1 MSRHELT
8 DLGQK
13 PNGIGELNT
22 LHEDH
27 LHLPGL
33 PEQFASLTDAHL
45 VVEGKQLPVHTGVL
59 ALVSPVFTDLFMTA
73 AEDKAAATSAN
84 KVDSLCVPL
93 TGHTMRDTCA
103 ALKFLYQRSMLDL
116 TETPSKQ
123 LWKSVAGA
131 RPIVKFAHKFYMK
144 GILQECDNC
153 LSEKAQEAGE
163 YEVHMFSDNEAVIAW
178 AALAEEYDLSNL
190 LATAEAHMVKTLDP
204 TFWQSFAV
212 HKLSQRCLLRLL
224 QGAQYHA
231 ISSAGIHTAQQQTS
245 NAAKSLPVTCPSGTS
260 SLKTLHNGWCS
271 RCHPPRCSF
280 PAGDHASISQMLTW
294 QKMYPK
300 EDL

>member
-22 LHEDH
+22 LPEDH

-45 VVEGKQLPVHTGVL
+45 VVEGKHLPVHTGVL

-73 AEDKAAATSAN
+73 AEDRAAATSAN

-103 ALKFLYQRSMLDL
+103 ALKFLYQRSMHVLDL
-116 TETPSKQ
+116 TEAPSKQ
-123 LWKSVAGA
+123 LWKSVADA

-144 GILQECDNC
+144 GILKECDHC

-163 YEVHMFSDNEAVIAW
+163 DGVNMFSNNKAVIAW
-178 AALAEEYDLSNL
+178 AALAEECDLSNL

-204 TFWQSFAV
+204 TFWQSESFAV
-212 HKLSQRCLLRLL
+212 HKLSQTCLLRLL

-231 ISSAGIHTAQQQTS
+231 ISSARIHTTQQQTS
-245 NAAKSLPVTCPSGTS
+245 TAAKSLPERCFTGA
-260 SLKTLHNGWCS
+260 HNGWCS

-280 PAGDHASISQMLTW
+280 PAGEHASVPHMLTW
-294 QKMYPK
+294 QKKYPE